1 MAPMVG
7 EMGMICRR
15 FKPHI
20 LMVLIHVGYM
30 IMYLITD
37 AAFSH
42 GMNPHIFVTYRHVLG
57 GLVMFPFAYFLE
69 RKVRPKMT
77 LALFFEMFL
86 LSLVGVSL
94 TLNMYFAS
102 LEYTSPTFG
111 TSMINVVASL
121 TFVIPVALRLEA
133 LDARNARGIA
143 KVVGTLISLAGVMTM
158 TLYKGPEVRSWKGAP
173 IHLNRSNS
181 VHENWIKGPILAG
194 ASCISWS
201 LWYIRQAF
209 TLKKYP
215 AQLSLTA
222 WINLIGGAQSA
233 AFTVL
238 IQHKPAAWS
247 IAFNNIDFW
256 SIVYA
261 VIKECERISNYYFVS
276 NDVLNV
282 LYVKWQG
289 VVCSGIT
296 IFIQLWCTEQ
306 RGPVFVTMFNPL
318 GAVLTALQSYFLLG
332 ERLHMGRILGAVV
345 VIIGLYLVLWGK
357 EGDQNHIKFQEKSD
371 LTNDELQ
378 GCQLQQGTSKR
389 DVP

>member
-1 MAPMVG
+1 MEQKKVAHFVAKVTNEDVSDDNLCAKLLLVDLVG
-7 EMGMICRR
+7 SESANRTDADGQR
-15 FKPHI
+15 FEE
-20 LMVLIHVGYM
+20 GYM
-30 IMYLITD
+30 IMYLIID

-111 TSMINVVASL
+111 TSMINAVASL
-121 TFVIPVALRLEA
+121 TFVIAVAFRLEA
-133 LDARNARGIA
+133 FDVRNARGIA
-143 KVVGTLISLAGVMTM
+143 KVVGTLKSLAGVMTM
-158 TLYKGPEVRSWKGAP
+158 TLYKGPEVQR
-173 IHLNRSNS
+173 
-181 VHENWIKGPILAG
+181 PILAG

-238 IQHKPAAWS
+238 IQHKPASRELYAQRCNHTFFLVKDCTWEEYWEQS
-247 IAFNNIDFW
+247 LL
-256 SIVYA
+256 SLVYTWCYGA
-261 VIKECERISNYYFVS
+261 KKVIK
-276 NDVLNV
+276 
-282 LYVKWQG
+282 
-289 VVCSGIT
+289 IT
-296 IFIQLWCTEQ
+296 
-306 RGPVFVTMFNPL
+306 
-318 GAVLTALQSYFLLG
+318 S
-332 ERLHMGRILGAVV
+332 
-345 VIIGLYLVLWGK
+345 
-357 EGDQNHIKFQEKSD
+357 S
-371 LTNDELQ
+371 
-378 GCQLQQGTSKR
+378 SKR
-389 DVP
+389 NLI